1 MKYFAPIA
9 AAALLV
15 ACEAGSP
22 PAEETPAEVALPDI
36 QASAIEEH
44 ITFLASDELGG
55 RDAGSEG
62 YRIAADYVASQFADL
77 GLQPAGDDGYFAD
90 VPMQEARIDVEYGRV
105 ELFGESFAHGEGVM
119 IGLNQSLPQ
128 SEVTAPLIYVGHGV
142 SAPERGHDDYA
153 DIDVTGA
160 IVVLRGG
167 VPEIFPSDERAH
179 HISGA
184 TKAAVAAENGAVGVL
199 TLSGA
204 DAEQITRFAS
214 GADRPSVRLTP
225 RTGAAPSD
233 QLRVTATLG
242 AELRARVFEQAEMSW
257 EEVAAAAADEE
268 NPVYHRMPLNISATL
283 RQRTISE
290 PFTDVNVVG
299 LLPGDDPDLADE
311 IVVLT
316 AHLDHIGMIT
326 DNMRASGAC
335 RRARAN
341 NEGEASETY
350 QDDMICNGAVDNA
363 SGVSI
368 MIETARTFIANGAP
382 RRSVLFVALA
392 AEEKGLLGS
401 QHFARNPTV
410 PAVNMVANVNLD
422 MPVIVYEFDDVIAFG
437 AEHSNLGPIA
447 ERAAARLGVTISPD
461 PMPEQTLFVRSDH
474 YNFVRAGLPS
484 LFLMTGFSSPNP
496 EFAGGAGF
504 TGFLGTYYHRVSDQ
518 LVGDFDVLFDQAA
531 KFANI
536 NYIIAREIADA
547 DESPSWNE
555 DSFFG
560 GLYGAGE

>member
-22 PAEETPAEVALPDI
+22 PAEPPAEVALPDI
-36 QASAIEEH
+36 QAAAIETH

-55 RDAGSEG
+55 RDSGSEG
-62 YRIAADYVASQFADL
+62 YRLAADYVASQFSEL
-77 GLQPAGDDGYFAD
+77 GLQPAGEDGYFAE
-90 VPMQEARIDVEYGRV
+90 VPLQEIRVDAEYGRV
-105 ELFGESFAHGEGVM
+105 ELFGESFAHGDRVM
-119 IGLNQSLPQ
+119 INVNQSLPQ
-128 SEVTAPLIYVGHGV
+128 SEVTAPLVYVGHGV

-153 DIDVTGA
+153 EIDVNGA
-160 IVVLRGG
+160 IVVMRGG
-167 VPEIFPSDERAH
+167 VPEVFPSDERAH
-179 HISGA
+179 HSSPA
-184 TKAAVAAENGAVGVL
+184 TKAALAAQNGAVGI
-199 TLSGA
+199 LSINGA

-214 GADRPSVRLTP
+214 RSDRPVVRLTP
-225 RTGAAPSD
+225 RTGPNPSD
-233 QLRVTATLG
+233 QLRVTASVG
-242 AELRARVFEQAEMSW
+242 AELRERLFETAGMSW
-257 EEVAAAAADEE
+257 EDIEAAAADEE

-290 PFTDVNVVG
+290 PFSDVNVVG

-326 DNMRASGAC
+326 DTMRGSGAC
-335 RRARAN
+335 RRALAN
-341 NEGEASETY
+341 NDGDVSETY

-368 MIETARTFIANGAP
+368 MIETARTFIENGAP
-382 RRSVLFVALA
+382 RRSILFVALA

-461 PMPEQTLFVRSDH
+461 PLPEQTLFVRSDH

-496 EFAGGAGF
+496 EFANGAGF

-547 DESPSWNE
+547 DESPAWNE

-560 GLYGAGE
+560 GLYGRGE